1 MVKIV
6 TKVVL
11 ELINSGKVNLS
22 EKKDPADSNV
32 ITGNALKTI
41 KDRYAFGDKKVIC
54 MEDLRGIES
63 GFLEVG
69 RNTVITPLARDYLK
83 EKGIET
89 VYK

>member
-11 ELINSGKVNLS
+11 ELINSGKVNLL
-22 EKKDPADSNV
+22 EKKDQTDSNV
-32 ITGNALKTI
+32 ITGNVLNAI
-41 KDRYAFGDKKVIC
+41 KDRHALSDKKVIC
-54 MEDLRGIES
+54 MEDLRGIGP

-83 EKGIET
+83 EKGIEI

>member
-11 ELINSGKVNLS
+11 ELINSGRVSLS
-22 EKKDPADSNV
+22 VKEGRAESTV
-32 ITGNALKTI
+32 KT
-41 KDRYAFGDKKVIC
+41 RHAFGDKKVIC
-54 MEDLRGIES
+54 MEDLRGIEP
-63 GFLEVG
+63 GLLEVG

-83 EKGIET
+83 EKGIEM